1 MAHNLVKDI
10 KQIKKT
16 LLYAVV
22 CITQHGGGSI
32 QFHQKVQGMASS
44 GQGVGRIVW
53 RKATAWPAD

>member
-1 MAHNLVKDI
+1 M
-10 KQIKKT
+10 
-16 LLYAVV
+16 

-53 RKATAWPAD
+53 RKATAWPADEGAISWDWLPGIPG